1 MVDACESECQIARVM
16 LRIERNCEAIRR
28 LLNEPEFSARAR
40 AINRRIYAFA
50 LRDEQLAMLLG
61 PLEAHALSFKV
72 FRRAIGQ
79 EC

>member
-1 MVDACESECQIARVM
+1 MADSSECECQIARVM
-16 LRIERNCEAIRR
+16 LRIERNCEAIGR
-28 LLNEPEFSARAR
+28 LLNEPEFSAR